1 MTKVFQYIIQYI
13 RCKEVKFGFVECFFL
28 KEISNRY
35 GKYGIMS
42 KIFSSEEFYVDTH
55 NKILYSH
62 CMSSCCHPSLI
73 IQGDSY
79 SVLHFIGQD
88 RKYITCIFKDLKFG
102 ALLSFLHYSC

>member
-1 MTKVFQYIIQYI
+1 
-13 RCKEVKFGFVECFFL
+13 
-28 KEISNRY
+28 
-35 GKYGIMS
+35 MS
-42 KIFSSEEFYVDTH
+42 QIFSSQEFYVDTH

-88 RKYITCIFKDLKFG
+88 RKYITCIFKDLKFEF
-102 ALLSFLHYSC
+102 LLNFFAIRADGLTRYKSFAKRF

>member
-1 MTKVFQYIIQYI
+1 
-13 RCKEVKFGFVECFFL
+13 
-28 KEISNRY
+28 
-35 GKYGIMS
+35 MS
-42 KIFSSEEFYVDTH
+42 QIFSSQEFYVDTH

-88 RKYITCIFKDLKFG
+88 RKYITCMFIDLKFEF
-102 ALLSFLHYSC
+102 LLIIRADGLTRYKSFPKRF